1 MKMSDEM
8 KVLRNTVEFAI
19 GGGSFMISL
28 LCLCLSYLASG
39 FWGPVWATLA
49 LASFGFCLLWCF
61 DDFLPTKKKRGVRR

>member
-1 MKMSDEM
+1 MSDEM

-28 LCLCLSYLASG
+28 LCLSYLASG

-49 LASFGFCLLWCF
+49 LASFGFLLT
-61 DDFLPTKKKRGVRR
+61 LVL

>member
-1 MKMSDEM
+1 MNQEELNA
-8 KVLRNTVEFAI
+8 LRNTVELAI
-19 GGGSFMISL
+19 AGGSFMISL

>member
-1 MKMSDEM
+1 MSDKM

-39 FWGPVWATLA
+39 FWGPVWALS
-49 LASFGFCLLWCF
+49 LIHI
-61 DDFLPTKKKRGVRR
+61 

>member
-1 MKMSDEM
+1 MSDKM